1 MKKAIQVLFI
11 VLLVSL
17 IFYMP
22 FLIYLEVATISQI
35 VKAVLLLI
43 AINSVIVYSD

>member
-1 MKKAIQVLFI
+1 MKKALQMILTVI
-11 VLLVSL
+11 LVSL

-22 FLIYLEVATISQI
+22 FLVYFEVVTISQL

-43 AINSVIVYSD
+43 AINTALHVL

>member
-1 MKKAIQVLFI
+1 MKKAIQMLFT

-22 FLIYLEVATISQI
+22 FLVYFEVATISQI
-35 VKAVLLLI
+35 IKALLLLL
-43 AINSVIVYSD
+43 AINTAINVL

>member
-1 MKKAIQVLFI
+1 MKKAIQMLFT
-11 VLLVSL
+11 VLLISL

-22 FLIYLEVATISQI
+22 FLVYFEVATISQI

-43 AINSVIVYSD
+43 AINTALHVL

>member
-1 MKKAIQVLFI
+1 MKKAIQMLLT

-22 FLIYLEVATISQI
+22 FLIHFEVATISQI

-43 AINSVIVYSD
+43 AINTALHVL

>member
-1 MKKAIQVLFI
+1 MKKAIQILFN

-22 FLIYLEVATISQI
+22 FLVYFEVATISQI
-35 VKAVLLLI
+35 IKAVLLLI
-43 AINSVIVYSD
+43 AINTALHVL

>member
-22 FLIYLEVATISQI
+22 FLIYLEVATISQL
-35 VKAVLLLI
+35 VKTLLLLI
-43 AINSVIVYSD
+43 AINTALHVL

>member
-1 MKKAIQVLFI
+1 MKKVIQMLFTI
-11 VLLVSL
+11 MLVSL

-22 FLIYLEVATISQI
+22 FLIHFEVATISQI

-43 AINSVIVYSD
+43 AINTALHVL

>member
-1 MKKAIQVLFI
+1 MKKAIQTFLT

-22 FLIYLEVATISQI
+22 FLVYFEVATISQI

-43 AINSVIVYSD
+43 AINTALHVL

>member
-17 IFYMP
+17 IFYSP
-22 FLIYLEVATISQI
+22 FLIHFEVATISQI
-35 VKAVLLLI
+35 IKAVLLLI
-43 AINSVIVYSD
+43 AINTAINVL

>member
-1 MKKAIQVLFI
+1 MKAIQTLFTI
-11 VLLVSL
+11 LLVSL

-22 FLIYLEVATISQI
+22 FLVSFEVATISQI

-43 AINSVIVYSD
+43 AINTALHVL

>member
-1 MKKAIQVLFI
+1 MKKAIQMLLTI
-11 VLLVSL
+11 LLVSL

-22 FLIYLEVATISQI
+22 FLVYFEVATISQL

-43 AINSVIVYSD
+43 AINTTLHVL